1 MSDKKTIAQRVEK
14 AYPHP
19 VLKERLNSYARQTG
33 QSKSHVMCEALKI
46 YLSDKNIIRGKQ

>member
-19 VLKERLNSYARQTG
+19 VLKERLNTYSRQTG
-33 QSKSHVMCEALKI
+33 QSKSQIMCEALKI